1 MLTQKKPALWV
12 VLALVVS
19 LPISAAELSVPPSG
33 RTGLAVTIHNGDLAL
48 VRDSRRVRLP
58 SGDADLA
65 FADVSM
71 RMQPNTAF
79 LRSSA
84 GSFIV
89 REKVFDFD
97 VVSQSSLLRASVGQ
111 EVSVIRVNPTN
122 GRDIEA
128 RAKVLAVANGVVLEI
143 DGRITTEIPG
153 RLVFDALPPGVRT
166 QATLLAGITS
176 EEDGEVEVDLSYL
189 TKGLTWRAD
198 YVAELSSDRKTIDL
212 VAWATI
218 SNTTGTDYPAATV
231 KLVSGDVN
239 LAPGQPTVMRAMDM
253 ARSAAM
259 SDSIMPKSLAAFHL
273 YAIDKPVTLVDRQTK
288 QLALLS
294 ADTVGVRMDLMSRSD
309 GIAMRGPMNGKL
321 RTSQVTRSLVFDN
334 TKDQGLGTP
343 LPPGTVRV
351 YGQDPSGARQF
362 LGEGGVEHTPKGQ
375 EAQFTLGRDF
385 DVTVVREQTEFLRAS
400 ERIIISAHR
409 VTVSNAKAEKVR
421 VHLVE
426 NLIGDWEVV
435 DQSLPHTKVQGNAEW
450 TVYVPAGGE
459 LQVDYRVRLR
469 L

>member
-166 QATLLAGITS
+166 QATLVAGITS

-198 YVAELSSDRKTIDL
+198 YVAELSSDSKTIDL

-259 SDSIMPKSLAAFHL
+259 SDSIMPESLAAFHL
-273 YAIDKPVTLVDRQTK
+273 YAIDKPVTLADRQTK

-321 RTSQVTRSLVFDN
+321 LTSQVTRSLVFDN